1 MYVEG
6 GISMKNFKRIIIA
19 LIVACVITASIP
31 VSGSVVDAATI
42 KVKSGA
48 DVTKVERSGK
58 KYVAYRGK
66 QAVKPEKGWY
76 KKGSTQYYFDG
87 KENYATYVWY
97 KNSGK
102 WYLKKWN
109 KSKKVYKK
117 YTGYAELSNGKTYKF
132 SKGVKGKKAS
142 GVIKVSGK
150 YYYYKGGKQTVY
162 SKSCDKWK
170 TGKTQY
176 YFGKGNKSATYV
188 YYSGKKILKKWNK
201 TKKSYQKYTGVFTLS
216 DGKTYRFSIGN
227 RGTIKS
233 SITAGTD
240 KTTAVYRNAKGNP
253 ENVTGWKQ
261 VKGVQYY
268 FNNAA
273 AASFKIEKDVC
284 YVFVAEIGEQ
294 STDNLDIN
302 GTWKKYSGVVG
313 RDYYVN
319 GKVKPAEKDTITTN
333 QSGLR
338 IKWDGKKWKKF
349 TGTYKKLYYVNGD
362 YASGIVDGKY
372 YRNGKLA
379 TGICENKYYKDG
391 VLGTGSYNG
400 KRYSEGSLLTGDYKN
415 KFYKNGELYTGMRKS
430 NGKYYVNGEL
440 ATGSYKN
447 KYYKDGELYTGIYKS
462 KYYKDGVLGT
472 GTCNGKF
479 YKDGEL
485 YTGMRKSNNKYY
497 VDGVLANGTYDGV
510 KYVDGVAQSDDSSDK
525 DEEKLT
531 EGEFRTNSGKLQHC
545 EAVLYTGD
553 IGTFPNLWNFRD
565 GKLEMGIES
574 TFNVDNY
581 VNFIKRDNKYYHLE
595 WVDYTGEY
603 EGKLYESG
611 KAVDYK
617 VRTKS
622 GDLFTGWAIY
632 QGLDYERPSDAAIE
646 FYHLTS
652 GKSYNLVY
660 VENGVVKQYYVYEGC
675 ETHIWCNTCGSDL
688 TIEGVKISK
697 HREDCHVGTI
707 IGDTDDDTNGTTAY
721 KYTNNGKTYW
731 VTNPHSNYYRWN
743 TRLNKYV
750 EHYIDKEDYSGRV
763 CVDSEASDR
772 FNSDLT
778 KFYVVYSAS
787 DWKVGQSSV
796 IVVENDI
803 VLK

>member
-1 MYVEG
+1 
-6 GISMKNFKRIIIA
+6 MKNFKKIIIA
-19 LIVACVITASIP
+19 LIVACVVIASCP
-31 VSGSVVDAATI
+31 VSGSIVDAATI

-48 DVTKVERSGK
+48 DVTEVKGSGK
-58 KYVAYRGK
+58 KIAYKNGSR
-66 QAVKPEKGWY
+66 VKPRKGWY

-87 KENYATYVWY
+87 KGNYATYVWY

-109 KSKKVYKK
+109 KSKKAYEK
-117 YTGYAELSNGKTYKF
+117 YTGTKQLSNDKSYYF
-132 SKGVKGKKAS
+132 NKGKKAN
-142 GVIKVSGK
+142 GIVKKSGK
-150 YYYYKGGKQTVY
+150 YYYYKGGKQTIY

-188 YYSGKKILKKWNK
+188 YYAGKKILKKWNK
-201 TKKSYQKYTGVFTLS
+201 TKKSYQRYTGVFTLS
-216 DGKTYRFSIGN
+216 DGKTYRFSIGK

-233 SITAGTD
+233 SVTAGS
-240 KTTAVYRNAKGNP
+240 KNTTAVYKNAEGNP

-261 VKGVQYY
+261 VKGVRYY
-268 FNNAA
+268 FNKAA
-273 AASFKIEKDVC
+273 VASFKIEKDVC
-284 YVFVAEIGEQ
+284 YVFVAGIDEQ

-302 GTWKKYSGVVG
+302 GTWKKYSGVF
-313 RDYYVN
+313 DNEYYVK
-319 GKVKPAEKDTITTN
+319 GKVKHAEKGTITTD

-338 IKWDGKKWKKF
+338 VKYDGKEWKLL

-372 YRNGKLA
+372 YRSGKLA

-400 KRYSEGSLLTGDYKN
+400 KRYSKGSLLTGDFKN

-447 KYYKDGELYTGIYKS
+447 KYYKDGELYTGVYKS
-462 KYYKDGVLGT
+462 KYYKDGILGT
-472 GTCNGKF
+472 GTCDGKF

-485 YTGMRKSNNKYY
+485 YTGIRKSNGKYY

-510 KYVDGVAQSDDSSDK
+510 KYVDGVAQSDSEEPSEP
-525 DEEKLT
+525 EEKLT

-545 EAVLYTGD
+545 EAVLYTGS

-574 TFNVDNY
+574 TFNIDNY
-581 VNFIKRDNKYYHLE
+581 VNFIKRDNKYYHLD

-632 QGLDYERPSDAAIE
+632 EDVIPDAATE
-646 FYHLTS
+646 FYHLTT
-652 GKSYNLVY
+652 GKSHNLVY
-660 VENGVVKQYYVYEGC
+660 VENGVVKQYYVYEGD

-688 TIEGVKISK
+688 TVEGVKISK

-707 IGDTDDDTNGTTAY
+707 IGDTDDDTNGGPVY

-731 VTNPHSNYYRWN
+731 VTARNGREFRWTGTEYVPYWN
-743 TRLNKYV
+743 KAGDECLDMSVPKELTHLNDTGK
-750 EHYIDKEDYSGRV
+750 IPD
-763 CVDSEASDR
+763 
-772 FNSDLT
+772 
-778 KFYVVYSAS
+778 VVYSS
-787 DWKVGQSSV
+787 DDWKIGQCS
-796 IVVENDI
+796 IVLVNKDI

>member
-1 MYVEG
+1 
-6 GISMKNFKRIIIA
+6 MKNFKRIIIA

-48 DVTKVERSGK
+48 DVTKVEKSGK

-117 YTGYAELSNGKTYKF
+117 YTGTKRLSNDKSYYF
-132 SKGVKGKKAS
+132 NKGKKAS
-142 GVIKVSGK
+142 GVVKVSGK

-188 YYSGKKILKKWNK
+188 YYSDKKILKKWNK

-216 DGKTYRFSIGN
+216 DGKTYRFSIGK

-233 SITAGTD
+233 SVTAGS
-240 KTTAVYRNAKGNP
+240 KNTTAVYKNAEGNP

-261 VKGVQYY
+261 VKGVRYY
-268 FNNAA
+268 FNKAA
-273 AASFKIEKDVC
+273 TASFKIEKDVC
-284 YVFVAEIGEQ
+284 YVFVAGIDEQ

-302 GTWKKYSGVVG
+302 GTWKKYNGVF
-313 RDYYVN
+313 DNEYYVK
-319 GKVKPAEKDTITTN
+319 GKVKPAEKDTITTD

-338 IKWDGKKWKKF
+338 VKWDGKNWKKF

-462 KYYKDGVLGT
+462 KYYKDGILGT

-479 YKDGEL
+479 YKNGEL
-485 YTGMRKSNNKYY
+485 YTGIRKSNGKYY

-510 KYVDGVAQSDDSSDK
+510 KYVDGVAQSDDSGDK

-531 EGEFRTNSGKLQHC
+531 EGEFRTNSGKLQKC
-545 EAVLYTGD
+545 VAELYSGSLDGD
-553 IGTFPNLWNFRD
+553 YFERD
-565 GKLEMGIES
+565 GK
-574 TFNVDNY
+574 
-581 VNFIKRDNKYYHLE
+581 YYTLA
-595 WVDYTGEY
+595 WRDYTGEY
-603 EGKLYESG
+603 ESKFYEAGKHVDYKLYGADGKLY
-611 KAVDYK
+611 
-617 VRTKS
+617 
-622 GDLFTGWAIY
+622 TGWCRLYNPSNWEYAKWIHAINEKQY
-632 QGLDYERPSDAAIE
+632 P
-646 FYHLTS
+646 
-652 GKSYNLVY
+652 NLLY
-660 VENGVVKQYYVYEGC
+660 VESGVVKQYYVYEKN
-675 ETHIWCNTCGSDL
+675 EKIHRYCNECGADITLENVDL
-688 TIEGVKISK
+688 SLSRHAE
-697 HREDCHVGTI
+697 ECHKGTI
-707 IGDTDDDTNGTTAY
+707 MPELYWDGATDNTALPV

-731 VTNPHSNYYRWN
+731 VTAPHNNFYRWDATKN
-743 TRLNKYV
+743 QYV
-750 EHYIDKEDYSGRV
+750 EHFRTNSDQTGRE
-763 CVDSEASDR
+763 CVDSDAS
-772 FNSDLT
+772 SE
-778 KFYVVYSAS
+778 FYGSFIGLSVVYSS
-787 DWKVGQSSV
+787 DDWKIGQCS
-796 IVVENDI
+796 IVLVNNDI

>member
-1 MYVEG
+1 
-6 GISMKNFKRIIIA
+6 MKNFKRIIIA

-117 YTGYAELSNGKTYKF
+117 YTGTKRLSNDKSYYF
-132 SKGVKGKKAS
+132 NKGKKAS
-142 GVIKVSGK
+142 GVVKVSGK

-176 YFGKGNKSATYV
+176 YFGKCNKSATYV
-188 YYSGKKILKKWNK
+188 YYSDKKILKKWNK

-216 DGKTYRFSIGN
+216 DGKTYRFSIGK

-233 SITAGTD
+233 SVTAGS
-240 KTTAVYRNAKGNP
+240 KNTTAVYKDASNKL
-253 ENVTGWKQ
+253 VKITGWKQ

-268 FNNAA
+268 FNKAA
-273 AASFKIEKDVC
+273 VASFKIEKDVC

-302 GTWKKYSGVVG
+302 GTWKKYSGVVD

-319 GKVKPAEKDTITTN
+319 GKVKPAEKDTITTD

-362 YASGIVDGKY
+362 YASGIVDGKF
-372 YRNGKLA
+372 YRSGKLA
-379 TGICENKYYKDG
+379 TGICNDKYYRDG
-391 VLGTGSYNG
+391 VLGTGSYND
-400 KRYSEGSLLTGDYKN
+400 KRYSKGSLLTGDYKN

-440 ATGSYKN
+440 ATGSYEN
-447 KYYKDGELYTGIYKS
+447 KYYKDGELYTGVYKS
-462 KYYKDGVLGT
+462 KYYKDGILGT

-485 YTGMRKSNNKYY
+485 YTGIRKSNGKYY

-611 KAVDYK
+611 KVVDYK

-632 QGLDYERPSDAAIE
+632 EDVIPNAATE
-646 FYHLTS
+646 FYHLTTGYS
-652 GKSYNLVY
+652 HNLVY
-660 VENGVVKQYYVYEGC
+660 VESGVVKQYYVYEKN
-675 ETHIWCNTCGSDL
+675 EKIHKYCNECGADITLENVDL
-688 TIEGVKISK
+688 SLSRHAE
-697 HREDCHVGTI
+697 ECHKGTI
-707 IGDTDDDTNGTTAY
+707 MPELYWDGATDNTILPD

-731 VTNPHSNYYRWN
+731 VTASNGREYRWTGTEYVPYWN
-743 TRLNKYV
+743 VGGTECLDTSLPKELTHLNDTGK
-750 EHYIDKEDYSGRV
+750 IPD
-763 CVDSEASDR
+763 
-772 FNSDLT
+772 
-778 KFYVVYSAS
+778 VVYSS
-787 DWKVGQSSV
+787 DDWKIGQCS
-796 IVVENDI
+796 IVLVKDNI

>member
-1 MYVEG
+1 
-6 GISMKNFKRIIIA
+6 MKNFKRIIIA
-19 LIVACVITASIP
+19 LIVACVVIASCP
-31 VSGSVVDAATI
+31 VSGSIVDAATI

-48 DVTKVERSGK
+48 NVTKVEKSGK

-66 QAVKPEKGWY
+66 QAVKPRKGWY
-76 KKGSTQYYFDG
+76 KKGNTQYYFDG
-87 KENYATYVWY
+87 KKNYATYVWY
-97 KNSGK
+97 KKSDK

-117 YTGYAELSNGKTYKF
+117 YTGTKRLSNDKSYYF
-132 SKGVKGKKAS
+132 NKGKKAS
-142 GVIKVSGK
+142 GVVKKSGK

-349 TGTYKKLYYVNGD
+349 TGTYKKLYYVNGG
-362 YASGIVDGKY
+362 YASGIVDGKF
-372 YRNGKLA
+372 YRSGKLA

-430 NGKYYVNGEL
+430 NDKYYVNGEL

-447 KYYKDGELYTGIYKS
+447 KYYKDGELYTGVYKS

-531 EGEFRTNSGKLQHC
+531 EGEFRTNSGKLQKC
-545 EAVLYTGD
+545 VAELYSGSLDGD
-553 IGTFPNLWNFRD
+553 YFERD
-565 GKLEMGIES
+565 GK
-574 TFNVDNY
+574 
-581 VNFIKRDNKYYHLE
+581 YYTLA
-595 WVDYTGEY
+595 WRDYTGEY
-603 EGKLYESG
+603 ESKFYEAGKHVDYKLYGADGKLY
-611 KAVDYK
+611 
-617 VRTKS
+617 
-622 GDLFTGWAIY
+622 TGWCRLYNPSNWEYAKWIHAINEKQY
-632 QGLDYERPSDAAIE
+632 S
-646 FYHLTS
+646 
-652 GKSYNLVY
+652 NLLY
-660 VENGVVKQYYVYEGC
+660 VESGVVKQYYVYEKN
-675 ETHIWCNTCGSDL
+675 EKIHRYCNECGADITLENVDL
-688 TIEGVKISK
+688 SLSRHAE
-697 HREDCHVGTI
+697 ECHKGTI
-707 IGDTDDDTNGTTAY
+707 MPELYWDGATDNTALPD

-763 CVDSEASDR
+763 FVDSEASDR

>member
-1 MYVEG
+1 
-6 GISMKNFKRIIIA
+6 MKNFKRIIIA
-19 LIVACVITASIP
+19 LIVACVVIASCP

-48 DVTKVERSGK
+48 DVTKVEKSGK

-142 GVIKVSGK
+142 GVVKVSGK

-188 YYSGKKILKKWNK
+188 YYSDKKILKKWNK

-216 DGKTYRFSIGN
+216 DGKTYRFSIGK

-233 SITAGTD
+233 SVTAGS
-240 KTTAVYRNAKGNP
+240 KNTTAVYRNAKGNP

-273 AASFKIEKDVC
+273 VASFKIEKDVC
-284 YVFVAEIGEQ
+284 YVFIAKIGEQ
-294 STDNLDIN
+294 STDNLDLN

-319 GKVKPAEKDTITTN
+319 GKVDTTPEKDTITTD

-338 IKWDGKKWKKF
+338 VKWDGKNWKKF

-391 VLGTGSYNG
+391 FLGTGSYNG

-447 KYYKDGELYTGIYKS
+447 KYYKGGELYTGVYKS

-485 YTGMRKSNNKYY
+485 YTGIRKSNGKYY

-510 KYVDGVAQSDDSSDK
+510 KYVDGVAQSNDSSDK

-603 EGKLYESG
+603 KGKLYESG

-632 QGLDYERPSDAAIE
+632 EDVIPNAATE
-646 FYHLTS
+646 FYHLTT
-652 GKSYNLVY
+652 GKSHNLVY
-660 VENGVVKQYYVYEGC
+660 VENGAVKQYYVYEKM
-675 ETHIWCNTCGSDL
+675 EDHAWCNSCGADVCLSPDRDPDGGIRL
-688 TIEGVKISK
+688 DK
-697 HREDCHVGTI
+697 HEEHDHPQF
-707 IGDTDDDTNGTTAY
+707 DHQSFNGGPVY

-731 VTNPHSNYYRWN
+731 VTASSGREYRWTGTEYKQYWN
-743 TRLNKYV
+743 VGGTECL
-750 EHYIDKEDYSGRV
+750 DKTVPKELYSWY
-763 CVDSEASDR
+763 DAKDIP
-772 FNSDLT
+772 D
-778 KFYVVYSAS
+778 VVYSS
-787 DWKVGQSSV
+787 DDWKIGQCS
-796 IVVENDI
+796 IVLVNKDI

>member
-1 MYVEG
+1 
-6 GISMKNFKRIIIA
+6 MKNFKRIIIA
-19 LIVACVITASIP
+19 LIVACVVIASCP
-31 VSGSVVDAATI
+31 VSGSSVDAKTI
-42 KVKSGA
+42 SIKNGNAIEEITINKKSGK
-48 DVTKVERSGK
+48 VTTKDTSHK
-58 KYVAYRGK
+58 A
-66 QAVKPEKGWY
+66 GWY
-76 KKGSTQYYFDG
+76 KISGVQYYFG
-87 KENYATYVWY
+87 KNKKTASY
-97 KNSGK
+97 KWQNRTLYK
-102 WYLKKWN
+102 WQKG
-109 KSKKVYKK
+109 SFKK
-117 YTGYAELSNGKTYKF
+117 YTGTKRLSNDKSYYF
-132 SKGVKGKKAS
+132 NKGKKAS
-142 GVIKVSGK
+142 GVVKVSGK

-188 YYSGKKILKKWNK
+188 YYSDKKILKKWNK

-216 DGKTYRFSIGN
+216 DGKTYRFSIGK

-233 SITAGTD
+233 SVTAGS
-240 KTTAVYRNAKGNP
+240 KNITAVYRNAKGNP

-273 AASFKIEKDVC
+273 VASFKIEKDVC
-284 YVFVAEIGEQ
+284 YVFIAEIGEQ
-294 STDNLDIN
+294 STDNLDLN

-319 GKVKPAEKDTITTN
+319 GKVKPAEKDTITTD

-338 IKWDGKKWKKF
+338 VKWDGKKWKKF

-362 YASGIVDGKY
+362 YASGIVDGKF
-372 YRNGKLA
+372 YRSGKLA
-379 TGICENKYYKDG
+379 TGICEDKYYKDG

-430 NGKYYVNGEL
+430 NGRYYVNGEL

-462 KYYKDGVLGT
+462 KYYYDGGLGT

-485 YTGMRKSNNKYY
+485 YTGMRKSNGKYY

-510 KYVDGVAQSDDSSDK
+510 KYVDGVAQSDSENPSET
-525 DEEKLT
+525 EEKLT
-531 EGEFRTNSGKLQHC
+531 EGEFRTNSGQLQHC

-611 KAVDYK
+611 KVVDYK

-632 QGLDYERPSDAAIE
+632 EDVIPNAATE
-646 FYHLTS
+646 FYHLTTGYS
-652 GKSYNLVY
+652 HYLVY
-660 VENGVVKQYYVYEGC
+660 VENGVVKQYYVYEGD

-743 TRLNKYV
+743 TKLNKYV

-772 FNSDLT
+772 IKTDLT
-778 KFYVVYSAS
+778 KLYVVFSAS
-787 DWKVGQSSV
+787 ARKVGQSSV
-796 IVVENDI
+796 IVVEDNI

>member
-1 MYVEG
+1 
-6 GISMKNFKRIIIA
+6 MKNFKRIIIA
-19 LIVACVITASIP
+19 LIVACVIAASIP
-31 VSGSVVDAATI
+31 VSGSVVDAKTI
-42 KVKSGA
+42 SIKNGNAIEEITINKKSGK
-48 DVTKVERSGK
+48 VTTKDTSHK
-58 KYVAYRGK
+58 A
-66 QAVKPEKGWY
+66 GWY
-76 KKGSTQYYFDG
+76 KKSGVQYYFG
-87 KENYATYVWY
+87 KNKKIASY
-97 KNSGK
+97 KWQNKTLYK
-102 WYLKKWN
+102 WQN
-109 KSKKVYKK
+109 GSFKK
-117 YTGYAELSNGKTYKF
+117 YTGTKRLSNDKSYYF
-132 SKGVKGKKAS
+132 NKGKKAS
-142 GVIKVSGK
+142 GVVKVSGK

-176 YFGKGNKSATYV
+176 YFGKCNKSATYV
-188 YYSGKKILKKWNK
+188 YYSDKKILKKWNK

-216 DGKTYRFSIGN
+216 DGKTYRFSIGK

-233 SITAGTD
+233 SVTAGS
-240 KTTAVYRNAKGNP
+240 KNTTAVYKDASNKL
-253 ENVTGWKQ
+253 VKITGWKQ

-268 FNNAA
+268 FNKAA
-273 AASFKIEKDVC
+273 VASFKIEKDVC

-319 GKVKPAEKDTITTN
+319 GKVKPAEKDTITTD

-349 TGTYKKLYYVNGD
+349 TGAYKKLYYVNGD
-362 YASGIVDGKY
+362 YASGIVDGKF
-372 YRNGKLA
+372 YRSGKLA

-485 YTGMRKSNNKYY
+485 YTGMRKSNGKYY

-531 EGEFRTNSGKLQHC
+531 EGEFRTSGGKLQKC
-545 EAVLYTGD
+545 QYELANGSVGE
-553 IGTFPNLWNFRD
+553 FPKLWNFDD
-565 GKLEMGIES
+565 GDMIYSDES
-574 TFNVDNY
+574 TFKLSEHPNMKKENG
-581 VNFIKRDNKYYHLE
+581 KYYTLA
-595 WVDYTGEY
+595 WRDYTGEY
-603 EGKLYESG
+603 ESKFYEAGKHVDYKLYSADGKLY
-611 KAVDYK
+611 
-617 VRTKS
+617 
-622 GDLFTGWAIY
+622 TGWCR
-632 QGLDYERPSDAAIE
+632 LNNPSDWEYAKWIHAINE
-646 FYHLTS
+646 KQYS
-652 GKSYNLVY
+652 NLLY

-743 TRLNKYV
+743 TKLNKYV

-796 IVVENDI
+796 IVVEDNI

>member
-19 LIVACVITASIP
+19 LIVACVVIASCP
-31 VSGSVVDAATI
+31 VSGSIVDAATI

-48 DVTKVERSGK
+48 NVTKVEKSGK

-66 QAVKPEKGWY
+66 QAVKPRKGWY
-76 KKGSTQYYFDG
+76 KKGNTQYYFDG
-87 KENYATYVWY
+87 KKNYATYVWY
-97 KNSGK
+97 KKSDK

-117 YTGYAELSNGKTYKF
+117 YTGTKRLSNDKSYYF
-132 SKGVKGKKAS
+132 NKGKKAS
-142 GVIKVSGK
+142 GVVKKSGK

-349 TGTYKKLYYVNGD
+349 TGTYKKLYYVNGG
-362 YASGIVDGKY
+362 YASGIVDGKF
-372 YRNGKLA
+372 YRSGKLA

-430 NGKYYVNGEL
+430 NDKYYVNGEL

-447 KYYKDGELYTGIYKS
+447 

-531 EGEFRTNSGKLQHC
+531 EGEFRTNSGKLQKC
-545 EAVLYTGD
+545 VAELYSGSLDGD
-553 IGTFPNLWNFRD
+553 YFERD
-565 GKLEMGIES
+565 GK
-574 TFNVDNY
+574 
-581 VNFIKRDNKYYHLE
+581 YYTLA
-595 WVDYTGEY
+595 WRDYTGEY
-603 EGKLYESG
+603 ESKFYEAGKHVDYKLYGADGKLY
-611 KAVDYK
+611 
-617 VRTKS
+617 
-622 GDLFTGWAIY
+622 TGWCRLYNPSNWEYAKWIHAINEKQY
-632 QGLDYERPSDAAIE
+632 S
-646 FYHLTS
+646 
-652 GKSYNLVY
+652 NLLY
-660 VENGVVKQYYVYEGC
+660 VESGVVKQYYVYEKN
-675 ETHIWCNTCGSDL
+675 EKIHRYCNECGADITLENVDL
-688 TIEGVKISK
+688 SLSRHAE
-697 HREDCHVGTI
+697 ECHKGTI
-707 IGDTDDDTNGTTAY
+707 MPELYWDGATDNTALPD

-763 CVDSEASDR
+763 FVDSEASDR

>member
-48 DVTKVERSGK
+48 DVTKVEKSGK

-117 YTGYAELSNGKTYKF
+117 YTGTKRLSNDKSYYF
-132 SKGVKGKKAS
+132 NKGKKAS
-142 GVIKVSGK
+142 GVVKVSGK

-188 YYSGKKILKKWNK
+188 YYSDKKILKKWNK
-201 TKKSYQKYTGVFTLS
+201 TKKSYQKYTGVFTLG
-216 DGKTYRFSIGN
+216 DGKTYRFSIGK

-233 SITAGTD
+233 SVTAGS
-240 KTTAVYRNAKGNP
+240 KNTTAVYKDAKGNP

-261 VKGVQYY
+261 VKDVRYY
-268 FNNAA
+268 FNKAA
-273 AASFKIEKDVC
+273 TASFKIEKDVC
-284 YVFVAEIGEQ
+284 YVFVAGIDEQ

-302 GTWKKYSGVVG
+302 GTWKKYSGVF
-313 RDYYVN
+313 DNEYYVK
-319 GKVKPAEKDTITTN
+319 GKVKPAEKDTIATD

-338 IKWDGKKWKKF
+338 VKWDGKKWKKF

-362 YASGIVDGKY
+362 YASGIVDGKF
-372 YRNGKLA
+372 YRSGKLA
-379 TGICENKYYKDG
+379 TGICEDKYYKDG

-485 YTGMRKSNNKYY
+485 YTGIRKSNGKYY

-510 KYVDGVAQSDDSSDK
+510 KYVDGVAQSDDSGDK

-545 EAVLYTGD
+545 EAVLYTGN

-581 VNFIKRDNKYYHLE
+581 VNFIKRDNKYYHIE

-632 QGLDYERPSDAAIE
+632 EDVIPNAATE
-646 FYHLTS
+646 FYHLTTGYS
-652 GKSYNLVY
+652 HNLVY
-660 VENGVVKQYYVYEGC
+660 VESGVVKQYYVYEGDGS
-675 ETHIWCNTCGSDL
+675 HVWCNECGSDMTL
-688 TIEGVKISK
+688 QGVKEAD
-697 HREDCHVGTI
+697 HAYTCHKGTI
-707 IGDTDDDTNGTTAY
+707 MPELYWSGATHNAGPVY

-743 TRLNKYV
+743 TKLNKYV

-796 IVVENDI
+796 VVVEDNL

>member
-1 MYVEG
+1 
-6 GISMKNFKRIIIA
+6 MKNFKRIIIA
-19 LIVACVITASIP
+19 LIVACVVIASCP
-31 VSGSVVDAATI
+31 VSGSSVDAKTI
-42 KVKSGA
+42 SIKNGNAIEEITINKKSGK
-48 DVTKVERSGK
+48 VTTKDTSHK
-58 KYVAYRGK
+58 A
-66 QAVKPEKGWY
+66 GWY
-76 KKGSTQYYFDG
+76 KKSGVQYYFG
-87 KENYATYVWY
+87 KNKKTASY
-97 KNSGK
+97 KWQNRTLYK
-102 WYLKKWN
+102 WQKG
-109 KSKKVYKK
+109 SFKK
-117 YTGYAELSNGKTYKF
+117 YTGTKRLSNDKSYYF
-132 SKGVKGKKAS
+132 NKGKKAS
-142 GVIKVSGK
+142 GVVKVSGK

-188 YYSGKKILKKWNK
+188 YYSDKKILKKWNK

-233 SITAGTD
+233 SITAGS
-240 KTTAVYRNAKGNP
+240 KNTTAVYRNAKGNP

-273 AASFKIEKDVC
+273 TASFKIEKDMC
-284 YVFVAEIGEQ
+284 WVFI
-294 STDNLDIN
+294 TDAKNQAAGNQETNDH
-302 GTWKKYSGVVG
+302 WEKYSGVV
-313 RDYYVN
+313 DKVYYVK
-319 GKVKPAEKDTITTN
+319 GKVKPAEKDTVTTD
-333 QSGLR
+333 QSGLLV
-338 IKWDGKKWKKF
+338 KYDGKEWKLL

-372 YRNGKLA
+372 YKKGKLA
-379 TGICENKYYKDG
+379 TGICNDKYYRDG

-400 KRYSEGSLLTGDYKN
+400 KRYSKGSLLTGDYKN
-415 KFYKNGELYTGMRKS
+415 NFYKNGELYTGMRKS

-485 YTGMRKSNNKYY
+485 YTGMRKSNGKYY

-510 KYVDGVAQSDDSSDK
+510 KYVDGVAQSDSEDPSEP
-525 DEEKLT
+525 EEKLT

-603 EGKLYESG
+603 KGKLYESG

-632 QGLDYERPSDAAIE
+632 EDVIPNAATE
-646 FYHLTS
+646 FYHLTT
-652 GKSYNLVY
+652 GKSHNLVY
-660 VENGVVKQYYVYEGC
+660 VESGVVKQYYVYEGD

-688 TIEGVKISK
+688 TVEGVKIVK

-707 IGDTDDDTNGTTAY
+707 IGDTDDDTNGGPVY

-731 VTNPHSNYYRWN
+731 VTASNGREYRWTGTEYVPYWN
-743 TRLNKYV
+743 VGGTECLDTSLPKELTHLNDTGK
-750 EHYIDKEDYSGRV
+750 IPD
-763 CVDSEASDR
+763 
-772 FNSDLT
+772 
-778 KFYVVYSAS
+778 VVYSS
-787 DWKVGQSSV
+787 DDWKIGQCS
-796 IVVENDI
+796 I
-803 VLK
+803 VLVNKDVVLK

>member
-1 MYVEG
+1 
-6 GISMKNFKRIIIA
+6 MKNFKRIIIA

-48 DVTKVERSGK
+48 DVTKVEKSGK

-117 YTGYAELSNGKTYKF
+117 YTGTKRLSNDKSYYF
-132 SKGVKGKKAS
+132 NKGKKAS
-142 GVIKVSGK
+142 GVVKVSGK

-188 YYSGKKILKKWNK
+188 YYSDKKILKKWNK

-216 DGKTYRFSIGN
+216 DGKTYRFSIGK

-233 SITAGTD
+233 SVTAGTD
-240 KTTAVYRNAKGNP
+240 KTTAVYKNAKGNP

-261 VKGVQYY
+261 VKDVRYY
-268 FNNAA
+268 FNKAA
-273 AASFKIEKDVC
+273 TASFKIEKDVC
-284 YVFVAEIGEQ
+284 YVFVAGIDEQ

-319 GKVKPAEKDTITTN
+319 GKVDTTPEKDTIATD

-338 IKWDGKKWKKF
+338 VKWDGKNWKKF

-430 NGKYYVNGEL
+430 KGKYYVNGEL

-447 KYYKDGELYTGIYKS
+447 KYYKDGELYTGVYKS

-485 YTGMRKSNNKYY
+485 YTGMRKSNGKYY

-510 KYVDGVAQSDDSSDK
+510 KYIDGVAQSDSEDPSET
-525 DEEKLT
+525 EEKLT

-545 EAVLYTGD
+545 EALLYSSS
-553 IGTFPNLWNFRD
+553 
-565 GKLEMGIES
+565 MGNKQY
-574 TFNVDNY
+574 F
-581 VNFIKRDNKYYHLE
+581 KRDNKYYYLD
-595 WVDYTGEY
+595 WVDYTGKY

-617 VRTKS
+617 VRTKN

-632 QGLDYERPSDAAIE
+632 EDVIPNAATE
-646 FYHLTS
+646 FYHLTT
-652 GKSYNLVY
+652 GKSHNLVY
-660 VENGVVKQYYVYEGC
+660 VENGIVKQYYVYEKM
-675 ETHIWCNTCGSDL
+675 EDHSWCNGCGADMEVSPYWSSA
-688 TIEGVKISK
+688 GVNPAL
-697 HREDCHVGTI
+697 
-707 IGDTDDDTNGTTAY
+707 DDHKEHDHPQFDHQSFNGGPVY

-731 VTNPHSNYYRWN
+731 VTAPHNNFYRWD
-743 TRLNKYV
+743 TTKKQYV
-750 EHYIDKEDYSGRV
+750 EHFRTNADQTGRE
-763 CVDSEASDR
+763 CVDSDAS
-772 FNSDLT
+772 SE
-778 KFYVVYSAS
+778 FYGSFIGLSVVYSS
-787 DWKVGQSSV
+787 DDWKIGQCS
-796 IVVENDI
+796 IVLVNKDI

>member
-48 DVTKVERSGK
+48 DVTKVEKSGK

-117 YTGYAELSNGKTYKF
+117 YTGTKRLSNDKSYYF
-132 SKGVKGKKAS
+132 NKGKKAS
-142 GVIKVSGK
+142 GVVKVSGK

-188 YYSGKKILKKWNK
+188 YYSDKKTLKKWNK

-216 DGKTYRFSIGN
+216 DGKTYRFSIGK

-233 SITAGTD
+233 SVTAGS
-240 KTTAVYRNAKGNP
+240 KNITAVYRNAKGNP

-273 AASFKIEKDVC
+273 VASFKIEKDVC
-284 YVFVAEIGEQ
+284 YVFIAEIGEQ
-294 STDNLDIN
+294 STDNLDLN

-319 GKVKPAEKDTITTN
+319 GKVDTTPEKDTITTD

-338 IKWDGKKWKKF
+338 VKWDGEKWKKF

-372 YRNGKLA
+372 YRSGKLA
-379 TGICENKYYKDG
+379 TGICEDKYYKDG

-485 YTGMRKSNNKYY
+485 YTGMRKSNGKYY

-510 KYVDGVAQSDDSSDK
+510 KYVDGVAQSDDSGDK

-531 EGEFRTNSGKLQHC
+531 EGEFRTNSGKLQKC
-545 EAVLYTGD
+545 VAELYSGSLGGD
-553 IGTFPNLWNFRD
+553 YFERD
-565 GKLEMGIES
+565 GK
-574 TFNVDNY
+574 
-581 VNFIKRDNKYYHLE
+581 YYTLA
-595 WVDYTGEY
+595 WRDYTGEY
-603 EGKLYESG
+603 ESKFYEAGKHVDYKLYGADGKLY
-611 KAVDYK
+611 
-617 VRTKS
+617 
-622 GDLFTGWAIY
+622 TGWCRLYNPSNWEYAKWIHAINEKQY
-632 QGLDYERPSDAAIE
+632 S
-646 FYHLTS
+646 
-652 GKSYNLVY
+652 NLLY
-660 VENGVVKQYYVYEGC
+660 VESGVVKQYYVYEGD
-675 ETHIWCNTCGSDL
+675 ETHVWCNECGSDMTL
-688 TIEGVKISK
+688 QGVGEAD
-697 HREDCHVGTI
+697 HADTCHKGTI
-707 IGDTDDDTNGTTAY
+707 MPELYWSGATHNAGPVY

-731 VTNPHSNYYRWN
+731 VTAPHNNFYRWDTTKN
-743 TRLNKYV
+743 QYV
-750 EHYIDKEDYSGRV
+750 EHFRTNSDQTGRE
-763 CVDSEASDR
+763 CVDSDASSE
-772 FNSDLT
+772 FYGSFIGLSVIYSSD
-778 KFYVVYSAS
+778 
-787 DWKVGQSSV
+787 DWKIGQCS
-796 IVVENDI
+796 IVLVNKDI

>member
-1 MYVEG
+1 
-6 GISMKNFKRIIIA
+6 MKNFKRIIIA
-19 LIVACVITASIP
+19 LIAACVIAASIP
-31 VSGSVVDAATI
+31 VSGSVVDAKTI
-42 KVKSGA
+42 SIKNGNAIEEITINKKSGK
-48 DVTKVERSGK
+48 VTTKDTSHK
-58 KYVAYRGK
+58 A
-66 QAVKPEKGWY
+66 GWY
-76 KKGSTQYYFDG
+76 KKSGVQYYFG
-87 KENYATYVWY
+87 KNKKIASY
-97 KNSGK
+97 KWQNKTLYK
-102 WYLKKWN
+102 WQN
-109 KSKKVYKK
+109 GSFKK
-117 YTGYAELSNGKTYKF
+117 YTGTKRLSNDKSYYF
-132 SKGVKGKKAS
+132 NKGKKAS
-142 GVIKVSGK
+142 GVVKVSGK

-176 YFGKGNKSATYV
+176 YFGKCNKSATYV
-188 YYSGKKILKKWNK
+188 YYSDKKILKKWNK

-216 DGKTYRFSIGN
+216 DGKTYRFSIGK

-233 SITAGTD
+233 SVTAGS
-240 KTTAVYRNAKGNP
+240 KNTTAVYKDASNKL
-253 ENVTGWKQ
+253 VKITGWKQ

-268 FNNAA
+268 FNKAA
-273 AASFKIEKDVC
+273 TASFKIEKDVC
-284 YVFVAEIGEQ
+284 YVFIAKIGEQ

-319 GKVKPAEKDTITTN
+319 GKVKPAEKDTITTD

-362 YASGIVDGKY
+362 YASGIVDGKF
-372 YRNGKLA
+372 YRSGKLA
-379 TGICENKYYKDG
+379 TGICEDKYYKDG

-400 KRYSEGSLLTGDYKN
+400 KRYSEGGLLTGDYKN

-447 KYYKDGELYTGIYKS
+447 KYYNDGELYTGIYKS

-485 YTGMRKSNNKYY
+485 YTGMRKSNGKYY

-510 KYVDGVAQSDDSSDK
+510 KYVDGVAQGDSENPSET
-525 DEEKLT
+525 EEKLT
-531 EGEFRTNSGKLQHC
+531 EGEFRTSGGKLQKC
-545 EAVLYTGD
+545 QYELANGSVGE
-553 IGTFPNLWNFRD
+553 FPKLWNFDD
-565 GKLEMGIES
+565 GDMIYSDES
-574 TFNVDNY
+574 TFKLSEHPNMKKENG
-581 VNFIKRDNKYYHLE
+581 KYYTLA
-595 WVDYTGEY
+595 WRDYTGEY
-603 EGKLYESG
+603 ESKFYEAGKHVDYKLYSADGKLY
-611 KAVDYK
+611 
-617 VRTKS
+617 
-622 GDLFTGWAIY
+622 TGWCRLNNPSNWEYAKWIHAINEKQY
-632 QGLDYERPSDAAIE
+632 S
-646 FYHLTS
+646 
-652 GKSYNLVY
+652 NLLY
-660 VENGVVKQYYVYEGC
+660 VENGVVKQYYVYEGM
-675 ETHIWCNTCGSDL
+675 EDHSWCNGCGADMEVSPYWSSA
-688 TIEGVKISK
+688 GVNPAL
-697 HREDCHVGTI
+697 
-707 IGDTDDDTNGTTAY
+707 DDHKEHDHPEFDHQSFNGGPVY

-743 TRLNKYV
+743 TKLNKYV

-796 IVVENDI
+796 IVVEDNI

>member
-1 MYVEG
+1 
-6 GISMKNFKRIIIA
+6 MKNFKRIIIA
-19 LIVACVITASIP
+19 LIVACVVIASCP
-31 VSGSVVDAATI
+31 VSGSSVDAKTI
-42 KVKSGA
+42 SIKNGNAIEEITINKKSGK
-48 DVTKVERSGK
+48 VTTKDTSHK
-58 KYVAYRGK
+58 A
-66 QAVKPEKGWY
+66 GWY
-76 KKGSTQYYFDG
+76 KKSGVQYYFG
-87 KENYATYVWY
+87 KNKKIASY
-97 KNSGK
+97 KWQNKTLYK
-102 WYLKKWN
+102 WQN
-109 KSKKVYKK
+109 GSFKK
-117 YTGYAELSNGKTYKF
+117 YTGTKRLSNDKSYYF
-132 SKGVKGKKAS
+132 NKGKKAS
-142 GVIKVSGK
+142 GVVKVSGK

-188 YYSGKKILKKWNK
+188 YYSDKKILKKWNK
-201 TKKSYQKYTGVFTLS
+201 TSKQYVNYNKAFTLS
-216 DGKTYRFSIGN
+216 NGTKYVFNNGN

-233 SITAGTD
+233 SVTAGS
-240 KTTAVYRNAKGNP
+240 KNTTAVYRNAKGNP
-253 ENVTGWKQ
+253 KNVTGWKQ

-273 AASFKIEKDVC
+273 TASFKIEKDMC
-284 YVFVAEIGEQ
+284 WVFI
-294 STDNLDIN
+294 TDAKNQAAGNQETNDH
-302 GTWKKYSGVVG
+302 WEKYSGVV
-313 RDYYVN
+313 DKVYYVK
-319 GKVKPAEKDTITTN
+319 GKVKPAEKDTVTTD
-333 QSGLR
+333 QSGLLV
-338 IKWDGKKWKKF
+338 KWDGKKWKKF

-362 YASGIVDGKY
+362 YASGIVDGKF
-372 YRNGKLA
+372 YRSGKLA
-379 TGICENKYYKDG
+379 TGICEDKYYKDG

-485 YTGMRKSNNKYY
+485 YTGMRKSNGKYY

-510 KYVDGVAQSDDSSDK
+510 KYVDGVAQSDDSGDK

-531 EGEFRTNSGKLQHC
+531 EGEFRTNSGKLQKC
-545 EAVLYTGD
+545 VAELYSGSLDGD
-553 IGTFPNLWNFRD
+553 YFERD
-565 GKLEMGIES
+565 GK
-574 TFNVDNY
+574 
-581 VNFIKRDNKYYHLE
+581 YYTLA
-595 WVDYTGEY
+595 WRDYTGEY
-603 EGKLYESG
+603 ESKFYEAGKHVDYKLYGADGKLY
-611 KAVDYK
+611 
-617 VRTKS
+617 
-622 GDLFTGWAIY
+622 TGWCRLYNPSNWEYAKWIHAINEKQY
-632 QGLDYERPSDAAIE
+632 S
-646 FYHLTS
+646 
-652 GKSYNLVY
+652 NLLY
-660 VENGVVKQYYVYEGC
+660 VESGVVKQYYVYEGD
-675 ETHIWCNTCGSDL
+675 ETHVWCNECGSDMTL
-688 TIEGVKISK
+688 QGVGEAD
-697 HREDCHVGTI
+697 HADTCHKGTI
-707 IGDTDDDTNGTTAY
+707 MLELYWSGATHNAGPVY

-743 TRLNKYV
+743 TKLNKYV

-778 KFYVVYSAS
+778 KFYVVYFAS

-796 IVVENDI
+796 VVVEDNI

>member
-1 MYVEG
+1 
-6 GISMKNFKRIIIA
+6 MKNFKRIIIA

-48 DVTKVERSGK
+48 DVTKVEKSGK

-117 YTGYAELSNGKTYKF
+117 YTGTKRLSNDKSYYF
-132 SKGVKGKKAS
+132 NKGKKAS
-142 GVIKVSGK
+142 GVVKVSGK

-240 KTTAVYRNAKGNP
+240 NTTAVYKDASNKL
-253 ENVTGWKQ
+253 VKITGWKQ

-268 FNNAA
+268 FNKAA
-273 AASFKIEKDVC
+273 VASFKIEKDVC

-319 GKVKPAEKDTITTN
+319 GKVKPAEKDTITTD

-362 YASGIVDGKY
+362 YASGIVDGKF
-372 YRNGKLA
+372 YRSGKLA

-531 EGEFRTNSGKLQHC
+531 EGEFRTSGGKLQKC
-545 EAVLYTGD
+545 QYELANGSVGEFTK
-553 IGTFPNLWNFRD
+553 LWNFDD
-565 GKLEMGIES
+565 GDMIYSDES
-574 TFNVDNY
+574 TFKLSEHPNMKKENG
-581 VNFIKRDNKYYHLE
+581 KYYTLA
-595 WVDYTGEY
+595 WRDYTGEY
-603 EGKLYESG
+603 ESKFYEAGKHVDYKLYGADGKLY
-611 KAVDYK
+611 
-617 VRTKS
+617 
-622 GDLFTGWAIY
+622 TGWCRLYNPSNWEYAKWIHAINEKQY
-632 QGLDYERPSDAAIE
+632 S
-646 FYHLTS
+646 
-652 GKSYNLVY
+652 NLLY
-660 VENGVVKQYYVYEGC
+660 VENGVVKQYYVYEGD
-675 ETHIWCNTCGSDL
+675 ETHVWCNECGSDMTL
-688 TIEGVKISK
+688 QGVGEADHADI
-697 HREDCHVGTI
+697 CHKGTI
-707 IGDTDDDTNGTTAY
+707 MPKLYWSGATHNAGPVY

-731 VTNPHSNYYRWN
+731 VTAPHNNFYRWDATKN
-743 TRLNKYV
+743 QYV
-750 EHYIDKEDYSGRV
+750 EHFRTNADQTGRE
-763 CVDSEASDR
+763 CVDSDAS
-772 FNSDLT
+772 SE
-778 KFYVVYSAS
+778 FYGSFIGLSIVYSS
-787 DWKVGQSSV
+787 DDWKIGQCS
-796 IVVENDI
+796 IVLVNKDI

>member
-117 YTGYAELSNGKTYKF
+117 YTGTKRLSNDKSYYF
-132 SKGVKGKKAS
+132 NKGKKAN
-142 GVIKVSGK
+142 GIVKKSGK

-188 YYSGKKILKKWNK
+188 YYSDKKILKKWNK

-216 DGKTYRFSIGN
+216 DGKTYWFSIGK

-233 SITAGTD
+233 SVTAGTD
-240 KTTAVYRNAKGNP
+240 KTTAVYKNAKGNP
-253 ENVTGWKQ
+253 KNVTGWKQ

-273 AASFKIEKDVC
+273 TASFKIEKDMC
-284 YVFVAEIGEQ
+284 WVFI
-294 STDNLDIN
+294 TDAKNQAAGNQETNDH
-302 GTWKKYSGVVG
+302 WEKYSGVV
-313 RDYYVN
+313 DKVYYVK
-319 GKVKPAEKDTITTN
+319 GKVKPAEKDTVTTD
-333 QSGLR
+333 QSGLLV
-338 IKWDGKKWKKF
+338 KWDGKKWKKF

-362 YASGIVDGKY
+362 YASGIVDGKF
-372 YRNGKLA
+372 YRSGKLA
-379 TGICENKYYKDG
+379 TGICEDKYYKDG

-485 YTGMRKSNNKYY
+485 YTGMRKSNGKYY

-510 KYVDGVAQSDDSSDK
+510 KYVDGVAQSDDSGDK

-531 EGEFRTNSGKLQHC
+531 EGEFRTNSGKLQKC
-545 EAVLYTGD
+545 VAELYSGSLDGD
-553 IGTFPNLWNFRD
+553 YFERD
-565 GKLEMGIES
+565 GK
-574 TFNVDNY
+574 
-581 VNFIKRDNKYYHLE
+581 YYTLA
-595 WVDYTGEY
+595 WRDYTGEY
-603 EGKLYESG
+603 ESKFYEAGKHVDYKLYGADGKLY
-611 KAVDYK
+611 
-617 VRTKS
+617 
-622 GDLFTGWAIY
+622 TGWCRLYNPSNWEYAKWIHAINEKQY
-632 QGLDYERPSDAAIE
+632 P
-646 FYHLTS
+646 
-652 GKSYNLVY
+652 NLLY
-660 VENGVVKQYYVYEGC
+660 VENGVVKQYYVYEGM
-675 ETHIWCNTCGSDL
+675 EDHAWCNSCGADVCLSPDRDPDGGIRL
-688 TIEGVKISK
+688 DK
-697 HREDCHVGTI
+697 HEEHDHPQF
-707 IGDTDDDTNGTTAY
+707 DHQSFNGGPVY

-743 TRLNKYV
+743 TKLNKYV

-796 IVVENDI
+796 VVVEDDI

>member
-1 MYVEG
+1 
-6 GISMKNFKRIIIA
+6 MKNFKRIIIA
-19 LIVACVITASIP
+19 LIVACVVIASCP
-31 VSGSVVDAATI
+31 VSGSIVDAATI

-48 DVTKVERSGK
+48 DVTEVKGSGK
-58 KYVAYRGK
+58 KIAYKNGSR
-66 QAVKPEKGWY
+66 VKPRKGWY

-87 KENYATYVWY
+87 KGNYATYVWY

-109 KSKKVYKK
+109 KSKKAYEK
-117 YTGYAELSNGKTYKF
+117 YTGTKQLSNDKSYYF
-132 SKGVKGKKAS
+132 NKGKKAN
-142 GVIKVSGK
+142 GIVKKSGK
-150 YYYYKGGKQTVY
+150 YYYYKGGKQTIY

-188 YYSGKKILKKWNK
+188 YYAGKKILKKWNK
-201 TKKSYQKYTGVFTLS
+201 TKKSYQRYTGVFTLS
-216 DGKTYRFSIGN
+216 DGKTYRFSIGK

-233 SITAGTD
+233 SVTAGS
-240 KTTAVYRNAKGNP
+240 KNTTAVYKNAEGNP

-261 VKGVQYY
+261 VKGVRYY
-268 FNNAA
+268 FNKAA
-273 AASFKIEKDVC
+273 TASFKIEKDVC
-284 YVFVAEIGEQ
+284 YVFVAGIDEQ

-319 GKVKPAEKDTITTN
+319 GKVKPAEKDTITTD

-338 IKWDGKKWKKF
+338 VKWDGKNWKKF

-485 YTGMRKSNNKYY
+485 YTGMRKSNGKYY

-510 KYVDGVAQSDDSSDK
+510 KYVDGVAQSDDSDDK

-531 EGEFRTNSGKLQHC
+531 EGEFRTSGGKLQKC
-545 EAVLYTGD
+545 VAEVYSGPLDGD
-553 IGTFPNLWNFRD
+553 YFERD
-565 GKLEMGIES
+565 GK
-574 TFNVDNY
+574 
-581 VNFIKRDNKYYHLE
+581 YYTLA
-595 WVDYTGEY
+595 WRDYTGEY
-603 EGKLYESG
+603 ESKFYEAGKHVDYKLYGADGKLY
-611 KAVDYK
+611 
-617 VRTKS
+617 
-622 GDLFTGWAIY
+622 TGWCRLYNPSNWEYAKWIHAINEKQY
-632 QGLDYERPSDAAIE
+632 S
-646 FYHLTS
+646 
-652 GKSYNLVY
+652 NLLY
-660 VENGVVKQYYVYEGC
+660 VENGVVKQYYVYEGM
-675 ETHIWCNTCGSDL
+675 EDHSWCNGCGADMEVSPYWSSA
-688 TIEGVKISK
+688 GVNPAL
-697 HREDCHVGTI
+697 
-707 IGDTDDDTNGTTAY
+707 DDHKEHDHPEFDHQSFNGGPVY

-731 VTNPHSNYYRWN
+731 VTASNGREYRW
-743 TRLNKYV
+743 TGTKYV
-750 EHYIDKEDYSGRV
+750 PYWNVGGTECLDTSLPKE
-763 CVDSEASDR
+763 
-772 FNSDLT
+772 LT
-778 KFYVVYSAS
+778 HLNDTGKIPDVVYSS
-787 DWKVGQSSV
+787 DDWKIGQCS
-796 IVVENDI
+796 I
-803 VLK
+803 VLVNKDVVLK

>member
-1 MYVEG
+1 
-6 GISMKNFKRIIIA
+6 MKNFKRIIIA

-48 DVTKVERSGK
+48 DVTKVEKSGK

-117 YTGYAELSNGKTYKF
+117 YTGTKRLSNDKSYYF
-132 SKGVKGKKAS
+132 NKGKKAS
-142 GVIKVSGK
+142 GVVKVSEK

-188 YYSGKKILKKWNK
+188 YYSDKKILKKWNK

-216 DGKTYRFSIGN
+216 DGKTYRFSIGK

-233 SITAGTD
+233 SVTAGTD
-240 KTTAVYRNAKGNP
+240 KTTAVYKNAKGNP

-261 VKGVQYY
+261 VKDVRYY
-268 FNNAA
+268 FNKAA
-273 AASFKIEKDVC
+273 TASFKIEKDVC
-284 YVFVAEIGEQ
+284 YVFVAGIDEQ

-302 GTWKKYSGVVG
+302 GTWKKYSGVF
-313 RDYYVN
+313 DNEYYVK
-319 GKVKPAEKDTITTN
+319 GKVKPAEKDTITTD

-338 IKWDGKKWKKF
+338 VKWDGKNWKKF

-430 NGKYYVNGEL
+430 NDKYYVNGEL

-447 KYYKDGELYTGIYKS
+447 KYYKDGELYTGVYKS

-531 EGEFRTNSGKLQHC
+531 EGEFRTNSGKLQKC
-545 EAVLYTGD
+545 VAELYSGSLDGD
-553 IGTFPNLWNFRD
+553 YFERD
-565 GKLEMGIES
+565 GK
-574 TFNVDNY
+574 
-581 VNFIKRDNKYYHLE
+581 YYTLA
-595 WVDYTGEY
+595 WRDYTGEY
-603 EGKLYESG
+603 ESKFYEAGKHVDYKLYGADGKLY
-611 KAVDYK
+611 
-617 VRTKS
+617 
-622 GDLFTGWAIY
+622 TGWCRLYNPSNWEYAKWIHAINEKQY
-632 QGLDYERPSDAAIE
+632 S
-646 FYHLTS
+646 
-652 GKSYNLVY
+652 NLLY

-731 VTNPHSNYYRWN
+731 VTASNGREYRWTGTEYVPYWN
-743 TRLNKYV
+743 VGGTECLDTSLPKELTHLNDTGK
-750 EHYIDKEDYSGRV
+750 IPD
-763 CVDSEASDR
+763 
-772 FNSDLT
+772 
-778 KFYVVYSAS
+778 VVYSS
-787 DWKVGQSSV
+787 DDWKIGQCS
-796 IVVENDI
+796 IVLVNNDI

>member
-1 MYVEG
+1 
-6 GISMKNFKRIIIA
+6 MKNFKRIIIV
-19 LIVACVITASIP
+19 LIVACVVIASCP
-31 VSGSVVDAATI
+31 VSGSIVDAATI

-48 DVTKVERSGK
+48 NVTKVEKSGK

-66 QAVKPEKGWY
+66 QAVKPRKGWY
-76 KKGSTQYYFDG
+76 KKGNTQYYFDG
-87 KENYATYVWY
+87 KKNYATYVWY
-97 KNSGK
+97 KKSDK
-102 WYLKKWN
+102 WYLKKW
-109 KSKKVYKK
+109 KSGSYKK

-142 GVIKVSGK
+142 GVVKVSGK

-201 TKKSYQKYTGVFTLS
+201 TSKQYVNYNKAFTLS
-216 DGKTYRFSIGN
+216 NGTKYVFNNGN

-233 SITAGTD
+233 SVTAGS
-240 KTTAVYRNAKGNP
+240 KNTTAVYRNAKGNP
-253 ENVTGWKQ
+253 KNVTGWKQ

-273 AASFKIEKDVC
+273 TASFKIEKDMC
-284 YVFVAEIGEQ
+284 WVFI
-294 STDNLDIN
+294 TDAKNQAAGNQETNDH
-302 GTWKKYSGVVG
+302 WEKYSGVV
-313 RDYYVN
+313 DKVYYVK
-319 GKVKPAEKDTITTN
+319 GKVKPAEKDTVTTD
-333 QSGLR
+333 QSGLLV
-338 IKWDGKKWKKF
+338 KYDGKEWKLL

-372 YRNGKLA
+372 YKKGKLA
-379 TGICENKYYKDG
+379 TGICNDKYYRDG
-391 VLGTGSYNG
+391 VLGTGSYND
-400 KRYSEGSLLTGDYKN
+400 KRYSKGSLLTGDYKN

-440 ATGSYKN
+440 ATGSYEN
-447 KYYKDGELYTGIYKS
+447 KYYKDGELYTGVYKS
-462 KYYKDGVLGT
+462 KYYKDGILGT

-485 YTGMRKSNNKYY
+485 YTGIRKSNGKYY

-510 KYVDGVAQSDDSSDK
+510 KYVDGVAQSDDSDDK

-603 EGKLYESG
+603 KGKLYESG

-632 QGLDYERPSDAAIE
+632 EDVIPNAATE
-646 FYHLTS
+646 FYHLTT
-652 GKSYNLVY
+652 GKSHNLVY
-660 VENGVVKQYYVYEGC
+660 VENGAVKQYYVYEKM
-675 ETHIWCNTCGSDL
+675 EDHSWCNSCGADMEVSPYWSSA
-688 TIEGVKISK
+688 GVNPALYDHKEHDHPQIDNQSF
-697 HREDCHVGTI
+697 
-707 IGDTDDDTNGTTAY
+707 NGGPVY

-743 TRLNKYV
+743 TKLNKYV
-750 EHYIDKEDYSGRV
+750 EHYINKEDYSGSV

-796 IVVENDI
+796 VVVEDNI

>member
-1 MYVEG
+1 
-6 GISMKNFKRIIIA
+6 MKNFKRIIIA
-19 LIVACVITASIP
+19 LIVACVIAASIP
-31 VSGSVVDAATI
+31 VSGSVVDAKTI
-42 KVKSGA
+42 SIKNGNAIEEITINKKSGK
-48 DVTKVERSGK
+48 VTTKDTSHK
-58 KYVAYRGK
+58 A
-66 QAVKPEKGWY
+66 GWY
-76 KKGSTQYYFDG
+76 KKSGVQYYFG
-87 KENYATYVWY
+87 KNKKTASY
-97 KNSGK
+97 KWQNKTLYK
-102 WYLKKWN
+102 WQN
-109 KSKKVYKK
+109 GSFKK
-117 YTGYAELSNGKTYKF
+117 YTGTKRLSNDKSYYF
-132 SKGVKGKKAS
+132 NKGKKAN
-142 GVIKVSGK
+142 GIVKKSGK

-188 YYSGKKILKKWNK
+188 YYSDKKTLKKWNK

-216 DGKTYRFSIGN
+216 DGKTYRFSIGK

-233 SITAGTD
+233 SVTAGS
-240 KTTAVYRNAKGNP
+240 KNTTAVYKNAEGNP
-253 ENVTGWKQ
+253 ENVSGWKQ
-261 VKGVQYY
+261 VKGVRYY
-268 FNNAA
+268 FNKAA
-273 AASFKIEKDVC
+273 VASFKIEKDVC
-284 YVFVAEIGEQ
+284 YVFVAGIDEQ

-302 GTWKKYSGVVG
+302 GTWKKYSGVF
-313 RDYYVN
+313 DNEYYVK
-319 GKVKPAEKDTITTN
+319 GKVKHAEKGTITTD

-338 IKWDGKKWKKF
+338 VKYDGKEWKLL

-372 YRNGKLA
+372 YRSGKLA

-400 KRYSEGSLLTGDYKN
+400 KRYSEGSLLTGDYKS

-440 ATGSYKN
+440 TTGSYKN

-485 YTGMRKSNNKYY
+485 YTGMRKSNGKYY

-531 EGEFRTNSGKLQHC
+531 EGEFRTSGGKLQKC
-545 EAVLYTGD
+545 VAEVYSGPLDGD
-553 IGTFPNLWNFRD
+553 YFERD
-565 GKLEMGIES
+565 GK
-574 TFNVDNY
+574 
-581 VNFIKRDNKYYHLE
+581 YYTLA
-595 WVDYTGEY
+595 WRDYTGEY
-603 EGKLYESG
+603 ESKFYEAGKHVDYKLYGADGKLY
-611 KAVDYK
+611 
-617 VRTKS
+617 
-622 GDLFTGWAIY
+622 TGWCRLYNPSNWEYAKWIHAINEKQY
-632 QGLDYERPSDAAIE
+632 S
-646 FYHLTS
+646 
-652 GKSYNLVY
+652 NLLY
-660 VENGVVKQYYVYEGC
+660 VENGVVKQYYVYEGM
-675 ETHIWCNTCGSDL
+675 EDHSWCNGCGADMEVSPYWSSA
-688 TIEGVKISK
+688 GVNPAL
-697 HREDCHVGTI
+697 
-707 IGDTDDDTNGTTAY
+707 DDHKEKDHPQFDHQSFNGGAVY

-743 TRLNKYV
+743 TKLNKYV

-796 IVVENDI
+796 IVVEDDI

>member
-1 MYVEG
+1 
-6 GISMKNFKRIIIA
+6 MKNFKRIIIA
-19 LIVACVITASIP
+19 LIVACVVIASCP
-31 VSGSVVDAATI
+31 VSGSIVDAATI

-48 DVTKVERSGK
+48 NVTKVEKSGK

-66 QAVKPEKGWY
+66 QAVKPRKGWY
-76 KKGSTQYYFDG
+76 KKGNTQYYFDG
-87 KENYATYVWY
+87 KKNYATYVWY
-97 KNSGK
+97 KKSDK
-102 WYLKKWN
+102 WYLKKW
-109 KSKKVYKK
+109 KSGSYKK

-142 GVIKVSGK
+142 GVVKVSGK

-201 TKKSYQKYTGVFTLS
+201 TSKQYVNYNKAFTLS
-216 DGKTYRFSIGN
+216 NGTKYVFNNGN

-233 SITAGTD
+233 SVTAGS
-240 KTTAVYRNAKGNP
+240 KNTTAVYRNAKGNP
-253 ENVTGWKQ
+253 KNVTGWKQ

-273 AASFKIEKDVC
+273 TASFKIEKDVC
-284 YVFVAEIGEQ
+284 YVFVAGIDEQ

-302 GTWKKYSGVVG
+302 GTWKKYNGVF
-313 RDYYVN
+313 DNEYYVK
-319 GKVKPAEKDTITTN
+319 GKVKPAEKDTVTTD

-338 IKWDGKKWKKF
+338 IKWDGKEWKLL

-372 YRNGKLA
+372 YKKGKLA
-379 TGICENKYYKDG
+379 TGICNDKYYRDG
-391 VLGTGSYNG
+391 VLGTGSYND
-400 KRYSEGSLLTGDYKN
+400 KRYSKGSLLTGDYKN

-440 ATGSYKN
+440 ATGSYEN
-447 KYYKDGELYTGIYKS
+447 KYYKDGELYTGVYKS
-462 KYYKDGVLGT
+462 KYYKDGILGT

-485 YTGMRKSNNKYY
+485 YTGIRKSNGKYY

-510 KYVDGVAQSDDSSDK
+510 KYVDGVAQSNDSSDK

-603 EGKLYESG
+603 KGKLYESG

-632 QGLDYERPSDAAIE
+632 EDVIPNAATE
-646 FYHLTS
+646 FYHLTTGYS
-652 GKSYNLVY
+652 HNLVY
-660 VENGVVKQYYVYEGC
+660 VESGVVKQYYVYEKN
-675 ETHIWCNTCGSDL
+675 EKIHKYCNECGADITLENVDL
-688 TIEGVKISK
+688 SLSRHAE
-697 HREDCHVGTI
+697 ECHKGTI
-707 IGDTDDDTNGTTAY
+707 MPELYWDGATDNTILPD

-731 VTNPHSNYYRWN
+731 VTASNGREYRWTGTEYVPYWN
-743 TRLNKYV
+743 VGGTECLDTSLPKELTHLNDTGK
-750 EHYIDKEDYSGRV
+750 IPD
-763 CVDSEASDR
+763 
-772 FNSDLT
+772 
-778 KFYVVYSAS
+778 VVYSS
-787 DWKVGQSSV
+787 DDWKIGQCS
-796 IVVENDI
+796 IVLVNKDI

>member
-1 MYVEG
+1 
-6 GISMKNFKRIIIA
+6 MKNFKRIIIA
-19 LIVACVITASIP
+19 LIVACVIAASIP
-31 VSGSVVDAATI
+31 VSGSVVDAKTI
-42 KVKSGA
+42 SIKNGNAIEEITINKKSGK
-48 DVTKVERSGK
+48 VTTKDTSHK
-58 KYVAYRGK
+58 A
-66 QAVKPEKGWY
+66 GWY
-76 KKGSTQYYFDG
+76 KKSGVQYYFG
-87 KENYATYVWY
+87 KNKKTASY
-97 KNSGK
+97 KRQNKTLYK
-102 WYLKKWN
+102 WQN
-109 KSKKVYKK
+109 GSFKK
-117 YTGYAELSNGKTYKF
+117 YTGTKRLSNDKSYYF
-132 SKGVKGKKAS
+132 NKGKKAS
-142 GVIKVSGK
+142 GVVKVSGK

-188 YYSGKKILKKWNK
+188 YYSDKKILKKWNK

-216 DGKTYRFSIGN
+216 DGKTYRFSIGK

-233 SITAGTD
+233 SVTAGS
-240 KTTAVYRNAKGNP
+240 KNTTAVYKDASNKL
-253 ENVTGWKQ
+253 VKITGWKQ

-268 FNNAA
+268 FNKAA
-273 AASFKIEKDVC
+273 VASFKIEKDVC

-319 GKVKPAEKDTITTN
+319 GKVDTTPEKDTITTD

-338 IKWDGKKWKKF
+338 VKWDGKNWKKF

-362 YASGIVDGKY
+362 YASGIVDGKF
-372 YRNGKLA
+372 YRSGKLA
-379 TGICENKYYKDG
+379 TGICEDKYYKDG

-400 KRYSEGSLLTGDYKN
+400 KRYSKGSLLTGDYKN

-485 YTGMRKSNNKYY
+485 YTGMRKSNGKYY

-510 KYVDGVAQSDDSSDK
+510 KYVDGVAQSDDSDDK

-531 EGEFRTNSGKLQHC
+531 EGEFRTSGGKLQKC
-545 EAVLYTGD
+545 QYELANGSVGE
-553 IGTFPNLWNFRD
+553 FPKLWNFDD
-565 GKLEMGIES
+565 GDMIYSDES
-574 TFNVDNY
+574 TFKLSEHPNMKKENG
-581 VNFIKRDNKYYHLE
+581 KYYTLA
-595 WVDYTGEY
+595 WRDYTGEY
-603 EGKLYESG
+603 ESKFYEAGKHVDYKLYGADGKLY
-611 KAVDYK
+611 
-617 VRTKS
+617 
-622 GDLFTGWAIY
+622 TGWCRLYNPSNWEYAKWIHAINEKQY
-632 QGLDYERPSDAAIE
+632 P
-646 FYHLTS
+646 
-652 GKSYNLVY
+652 NLLY
-660 VENGVVKQYYVYEGC
+660 IENGVVKQYYVYEGC
-675 ETHIWCNTCGSDL
+675 EDHSWCNGCGADMEVSPYWSSA
-688 TIEGVKISK
+688 GVNPAL
-697 HREDCHVGTI
+697 
-707 IGDTDDDTNGTTAY
+707 DDHKEHDHPQFDHQSFNGGAVY

-743 TRLNKYV
+743 TKLNKYV

-796 IVVENDI
+796 IVVNNDI

>member
-48 DVTKVERSGK
+48 DVTKVEKSGK

-117 YTGYAELSNGKTYKF
+117 YTGTKRLSNDKSYYF
-132 SKGVKGKKAS
+132 NKGKKAS

-240 KTTAVYRNAKGNP
+240 KTTAVYKNAKGNP

-349 TGTYKKLYYVNGD
+349 TGTYKKLYYVNGG
-362 YASGIVDGKY
+362 YASGIVDGKF
-372 YRNGKLA
+372 YRSGKLA

-531 EGEFRTNSGKLQHC
+531 EGEFRTSGGKLQKC
-545 EAVLYTGD
+545 VAEVYSGPLDGD
-553 IGTFPNLWNFRD
+553 YFERD
-565 GKLEMGIES
+565 GK
-574 TFNVDNY
+574 
-581 VNFIKRDNKYYHLE
+581 YYTLA
-595 WVDYTGEY
+595 WRDYTGEY
-603 EGKLYESG
+603 ESKFYEAGKHVDYKLYGADGKLY
-611 KAVDYK
+611 
-617 VRTKS
+617 
-622 GDLFTGWAIY
+622 TGWCRLYNPSNWEYAKWIHAINEKQY
-632 QGLDYERPSDAAIE
+632 S
-646 FYHLTS
+646 
-652 GKSYNLVY
+652 NLLY
-660 VENGVVKQYYVYEGC
+660 VENGVVKQYYVYEGM
-675 ETHIWCNTCGSDL
+675 EDHSWCNGCGADMEVSPYWSSA
-688 TIEGVKISK
+688 GVNPAL
-697 HREDCHVGTI
+697 
-707 IGDTDDDTNGTTAY
+707 DDHKEHDHPEFDHQSFNGGPVY

-743 TRLNKYV
+743 TKLNKYV

-796 IVVENDI
+796 VVVEDNV

>member
-1 MYVEG
+1 
-6 GISMKNFKRIIIA
+6 MKNFKRIIIA
-19 LIVACVITASIP
+19 LIVVCVVIASCP
-31 VSGSVVDAATI
+31 VSGSSVDAATI

-48 DVTKVERSGK
+48 DVTEVKGSGK
-58 KYVAYRGK
+58 KIAYKNGSR
-66 QAVKPEKGWY
+66 VKPRKGWY

-87 KENYATYVWY
+87 KGNYATYVWY

-109 KSKKVYKK
+109 KSKKAYEK
-117 YTGYAELSNGKTYKF
+117 YTGTKQLSNDKSYYF
-132 SKGVKGKKAS
+132 NKGKKAN
-142 GVIKVSGK
+142 GIVKKSGK
-150 YYYYKGGKQTVY
+150 YYYYKGGKQTIY

-188 YYSGKKILKKWNK
+188 YYAGKKILKKWNK
-201 TKKSYQKYTGVFTLS
+201 TKKSYQRYTGVFTLS
-216 DGKTYRFSIGN
+216 DGKTYRFSIGK

-233 SITAGTD
+233 SVTAGS
-240 KTTAVYRNAKGNP
+240 KNTTAVYKNAEGNP

-261 VKGVQYY
+261 VKGVRYY
-268 FNNAA
+268 FNKAA
-273 AASFKIEKDVC
+273 VASFKIEKDVC
-284 YVFVAEIGEQ
+284 YVFVAGIDEQ

-302 GTWKKYSGVVG
+302 GTWKKYSGVF
-313 RDYYVN
+313 DNEYYVK
-319 GKVKPAEKDTITTN
+319 GKVKHAEKGTITTD

-338 IKWDGKKWKKF
+338 VKYDGKEWKLL

-372 YRNGKLA
+372 YRSGKLA

-400 KRYSEGSLLTGDYKN
+400 KRYSKGSLLTGDFKN

-485 YTGMRKSNNKYY
+485 YTGMRKSNGKYY

-510 KYVDGVAQSDDSSDK
+510 KYVDGVAQSDSENPSET
-525 DEEKLT
+525 EEKLT

-581 VNFIKRDNKYYHLE
+581 VNFIKRDNRYYHLE

-611 KAVDYK
+611 KVVDYK

-632 QGLDYERPSDAAIE
+632 EDVIPNAATE
-646 FYHLTS
+646 FYHLTTGYS
-652 GKSYNLVY
+652 HNLVY
-660 VENGVVKQYYVYEGC
+660 VESGVVKQYYVYEKN
-675 ETHIWCNTCGSDL
+675 EKIHRYCNECGADITLENVDL
-688 TIEGVKISK
+688 SLSRHAE
-697 HREDCHVGTI
+697 ECHKGTI
-707 IGDTDDDTNGTTAY
+707 MPELYWDGATDNTALPD

-731 VTNPHSNYYRWN
+731 VTASSGREYRWTGTEYKQYWN
-743 TRLNKYV
+743 VGGTECL
-750 EHYIDKEDYSGRV
+750 DKTVPKELYSWY
-763 CVDSEASDR
+763 DAKDIP
-772 FNSDLT
+772 D
-778 KFYVVYSAS
+778 VVYSS
-787 DWKVGQSSV
+787 DDWKIGQCS
-796 IVVENDI
+796 IVLVNNDI

>member
-1 MYVEG
+1 
-6 GISMKNFKRIIIA
+6 MKNFKRIIIA
-19 LIVACVITASIP
+19 LIVACVVIASCP
-31 VSGSVVDAATI
+31 VSGSSVDAKTI
-42 KVKSGA
+42 SIKNGNAIEEITINKKSGK
-48 DVTKVERSGK
+48 VTTKDTSHK
-58 KYVAYRGK
+58 A
-66 QAVKPEKGWY
+66 GWY
-76 KKGSTQYYFDG
+76 KKSGVQYYFG
-87 KENYATYVWY
+87 KNKKIASY
-97 KNSGK
+97 KWQNKTLYK
-102 WYLKKWN
+102 WRN
-109 KSKKVYKK
+109 GSFKK
-117 YTGYAELSNGKTYKF
+117 YTGTKRLSNDKSYYF
-132 SKGVKGKKAS
+132 NKGKKAN
-142 GVIKVSGK
+142 GIVKKSGK

-188 YYSGKKILKKWNK
+188 YYSDKKILKKWNK

-216 DGKTYRFSIGN
+216 DGKTYRFSIGK

-233 SITAGTD
+233 SVTAGTD
-240 KTTAVYRNAKGNP
+240 KTTAVYKNAKGNP

-261 VKGVQYY
+261 VKDVRYY
-268 FNNAA
+268 FNKAA
-273 AASFKIEKDVC
+273 TASFKIEKDVC
-284 YVFVAEIGEQ
+284 YVFVAGIDEQ

-302 GTWKKYSGVVG
+302 GTWKKYNGVF
-313 RDYYVN
+313 DNEYYVK
-319 GKVKPAEKDTITTN
+319 GKVKPAEKDTITTD

-338 IKWDGKKWKKF
+338 VKWDGKNWKKF

-362 YASGIVDGKY
+362 YASGIVDGKF
-372 YRNGKLA
+372 YRSGKLA

-485 YTGMRKSNNKYY
+485 YTGMRKSNGKYY

-531 EGEFRTNSGKLQHC
+531 EGEFRTSSGKLQKC
-545 EAVLYTGD
+545 QYELANGSVGE
-553 IGTFPNLWNFRD
+553 FPKLWNFD
-565 GKLEMGIES
+565 NGDMIYSDES
-574 TFNVDNY
+574 TFKLSEHPNMKKENG
-581 VNFIKRDNKYYHLE
+581 KYYTLA
-595 WVDYTGEY
+595 WRDYTGEY
-603 EGKLYESG
+603 ESKFYEAGKHVDYKLYGADGKLY
-611 KAVDYK
+611 
-617 VRTKS
+617 
-622 GDLFTGWAIY
+622 TGWCRLYNPSNWEYAKWIHAIDEKQY
-632 QGLDYERPSDAAIE
+632 S
-646 FYHLTS
+646 
-652 GKSYNLVY
+652 NLLY
-660 VENGVVKQYYVYEGC
+660 VESGVVKQYYVYEGD

-743 TRLNKYV
+743 TKLNKYV

-796 IVVENDI
+796 IVVEDDI

>member
-1 MYVEG
+1 
-6 GISMKNFKRIIIA
+6 MKNFKRIIIA
-19 LIVACVITASIP
+19 LIVACVVIASCP
-31 VSGSVVDAATI
+31 VSGSIVDAATI

-48 DVTKVERSGK
+48 NVTKVEKSGK

-66 QAVKPEKGWY
+66 QAVKPRKGWY
-76 KKGSTQYYFDG
+76 KKGNTQYYFDG
-87 KENYATYVWY
+87 KKNYATYVWY
-97 KNSGK
+97 KKSDK
-102 WYLKKWN
+102 WYLKKW
-109 KSKKVYKK
+109 KSGSYKK

-142 GVIKVSGK
+142 GVVKVSGK

-162 SKSCDKWK
+162 SENCGKWK

-188 YYSGKKILKKWNK
+188 YYSGQKVLKKWNK
-201 TKKSYQKYTGVFTLS
+201 SSKQYVNYNKAFTLS
-216 DGKTYRFSIGN
+216 NGTKYVFNNGN

-233 SITAGTD
+233 SVTAGS
-240 KTTAVYRNAKGNP
+240 KNTTAVYRNAKGNP
-253 ENVTGWKQ
+253 KNVTGWKQ

-273 AASFKIEKDVC
+273 TASFKIEKDMC
-284 YVFVAEIGEQ
+284 WVFI
-294 STDNLDIN
+294 TDAKNQAAGNQETNDH
-302 GTWKKYSGVVG
+302 WEKYSGVV
-313 RDYYVN
+313 DKVYYVK
-319 GKVKPAEKDTITTN
+319 GKVKPAEKDTVTTD
-333 QSGLR
+333 QSGLLV
-338 IKWDGKKWKKF
+338 KYDGKEWKLL

-372 YRNGKLA
+372 YKKGKLA
-379 TGICENKYYKDG
+379 TGICNDKYYRDG
-391 VLGTGSYNG
+391 VLGTGSYND
-400 KRYSEGSLLTGDYKN
+400 KRYSKGSLLTGDYKN

-440 ATGSYKN
+440 ATGSYEN
-447 KYYKDGELYTGIYKS
+447 KYYKDGELYTGVYKS
-462 KYYKDGVLGT
+462 KYYKDGILGT

-485 YTGMRKSNNKYY
+485 YTGIRKSNGKYY

-510 KYVDGVAQSDDSSDK
+510 KYVDGVAQSNDSSDK

-603 EGKLYESG
+603 KGKLYESG

-632 QGLDYERPSDAAIE
+632 EDVIPNAATE
-646 FYHLTS
+646 FYHLTT
-652 GKSYNLVY
+652 GKSHNLVY
-660 VENGVVKQYYVYEGC
+660 VENGAVKQYYVYEKM
-675 ETHIWCNTCGSDL
+675 EDHSWCNGCGADMEVSPYWSSA
-688 TIEGVKISK
+688 GVNPAL
-697 HREDCHVGTI
+697 
-707 IGDTDDDTNGTTAY
+707 DDHKEHDHPQFDHQSFNGGPVY

-731 VTNPHSNYYRWN
+731 VTAPHNNFYRWDATKN
-743 TRLNKYV
+743 QYV
-750 EHYIDKEDYSGRV
+750 EHFRTNADQTGRE
-763 CVDSEASDR
+763 CVDSDAS
-772 FNSDLT
+772 SE
-778 KFYVVYSAS
+778 FYGSFIGLSVVYSS
-787 DWKVGQSSV
+787 DDWKIGQCS
-796 IVVENDI
+796 IVLVNKDI

>member
-1 MYVEG
+1 
-6 GISMKNFKRIIIA
+6 MKNFKRIIIA
-19 LIVACVITASIP
+19 LIAACVIAASIP
-31 VSGSVVDAATI
+31 VSGSVVDAKTI
-42 KVKSGA
+42 SIKNGNAIEEITINKKSGK
-48 DVTKVERSGK
+48 VTTKDTSHK
-58 KYVAYRGK
+58 A
-66 QAVKPEKGWY
+66 GWY
-76 KKGSTQYYFDG
+76 KKSSVQYYFG
-87 KENYATYVWY
+87 KNKKIASY
-97 KNSGK
+97 KWQNKTLYK
-102 WYLKKWN
+102 WQN
-109 KSKKVYKK
+109 GSFKK
-117 YTGYAELSNGKTYKF
+117 YTGTKRLSNDKSYYF
-132 SKGVKGKKAS
+132 NKGKKAS
-142 GVIKVSGK
+142 GVVKVSGK

-176 YFGKGNKSATYV
+176 YFGKCNKSATYV
-188 YYSGKKILKKWNK
+188 YYSDKKILKKWNK

-216 DGKTYRFSIGN
+216 DGKTYRFSIGK

-233 SITAGTD
+233 SVTAGS
-240 KTTAVYRNAKGNP
+240 KNTTAVYKDASNKL
-253 ENVTGWKQ
+253 VKITGWKQ

-268 FNNAA
+268 FNKAA
-273 AASFKIEKDVC
+273 VASFKIEKDVC

-319 GKVKPAEKDTITTN
+319 GKVKPAEKDTITTD

-362 YASGIVDGKY
+362 YASGIVDGKF
-372 YRNGKLA
+372 YRSGKLA

-485 YTGMRKSNNKYY
+485 YTGMRKSNGKYY

-531 EGEFRTNSGKLQHC
+531 EGEFRTNSGKLQKC
-545 EAVLYTGD
+545 VAELYSGSLDGD
-553 IGTFPNLWNFRD
+553 YFERD
-565 GKLEMGIES
+565 GK
-574 TFNVDNY
+574 
-581 VNFIKRDNKYYHLE
+581 YYTLA
-595 WVDYTGEY
+595 WRDYTGEY
-603 EGKLYESG
+603 ESKFYEAGKHVDYKLYSADGKLY
-611 KAVDYK
+611 
-617 VRTKS
+617 
-622 GDLFTGWAIY
+622 TGWCRLNNPSNWEYAKWIHAINEKQY
-632 QGLDYERPSDAAIE
+632 S
-646 FYHLTS
+646 
-652 GKSYNLVY
+652 NLLY
-660 VENGVVKQYYVYEGC
+660 VENGVVKQYYVYEKN
-675 ETHIWCNTCGSDL
+675 EKIHKYCNECGADITLENIDL
-688 TIEGVKISK
+688 SLSRHAE
-697 HREDCHVGTI
+697 ECHKGTI
-707 IGDTDDDTNGTTAY
+707 MPELYWDGATDNTILPD

-731 VTNPHSNYYRWN
+731 VTASNGREYRWTGTEYVPYWN
-743 TRLNKYV
+743 VGGTECLDTSLPKELTHLNDTGK
-750 EHYIDKEDYSGRV
+750 IPD
-763 CVDSEASDR
+763 
-772 FNSDLT
+772 
-778 KFYVVYSAS
+778 VVYSS
-787 DWKVGQSSV
+787 DDWKIGQCS
-796 IVVENDI
+796 I
-803 VLK
+803 VLVNKDVVLK

>member
-1 MYVEG
+1 
-6 GISMKNFKRIIIA
+6 MKNFKRIIIA

-176 YFGKGNKSATYV
+176 YFGKGNKSVTYV
-188 YYSGKKILKKWNK
+188 YYSDKKILKKWNK

-216 DGKTYRFSIGN
+216 DGKTYRFSIGK

-233 SITAGTD
+233 SVTAGS
-240 KTTAVYRNAKGNP
+240 KNTTAVYRNAKGNP

-261 VKGVQYY
+261 VKDVRYY
-268 FNNAA
+268 FNKAA
-273 AASFKIEKDVC
+273 VASFKIEKDVC

-319 GKVKPAEKDTITTN
+319 GKVDTTPEKDTIATD

-362 YASGIVDGKY
+362 YASGIVGGKY
-372 YRNGKLA
+372 YRSGKLA

-447 KYYKDGELYTGIYKS
+447 KYYKGGELYTGIYKS

-510 KYVDGVAQSDDSSDK
+510 KYVDGVAQSNDSDDK
-525 DEEKLT
+525 DEEKLI
-531 EGEFRTNSGKLQHC
+531 EGEFRTSGGKLQKC
-545 EAVLYTGD
+545 VAEVYSGPLDGD
-553 IGTFPNLWNFRD
+553 YFERD
-565 GKLEMGIES
+565 GK
-574 TFNVDNY
+574 
-581 VNFIKRDNKYYHLE
+581 YYTLA
-595 WVDYTGEY
+595 WRDYTGEY
-603 EGKLYESG
+603 ESKFYEAGKHVDYKLYSADGKLY
-611 KAVDYK
+611 
-617 VRTKS
+617 
-622 GDLFTGWAIY
+622 TGWCRLNNPSNWEYAKWIHAINEKQY
-632 QGLDYERPSDAAIE
+632 S
-646 FYHLTS
+646 
-652 GKSYNLVY
+652 NLLY
-660 VENGVVKQYYVYEGC
+660 VENGVVKQYYVYEGD

-721 KYTNNGKTYW
+721 KYANNGKTYW

-743 TRLNKYV
+743 TKLNKYV

-796 IVVENDI
+796 VVVEEDI

>member
-1 MYVEG
+1 
-6 GISMKNFKRIIIA
+6 MKNFKRIIIA

-48 DVTKVERSGK
+48 DVTKVEKSGK

-117 YTGYAELSNGKTYKF
+117 YTGTKRLSNDKSYYF
-132 SKGVKGKKAS
+132 NKGKKAS
-142 GVIKVSGK
+142 GVVKVSGK

-188 YYSGKKILKKWNK
+188 YYSDKKILKKWNK

-216 DGKTYRFSIGN
+216 DGKTYRFSIGK

-233 SITAGTD
+233 SVTAGS
-240 KTTAVYRNAKGNP
+240 KNTTAVYKDTSNKL
-253 ENVTGWKQ
+253 VKITGWKQ

-273 AASFKIEKDVC
+273 VASFKIEKDVC
-284 YVFVAEIGEQ
+284 YVFIAEIGEQ
-294 STDNLDIN
+294 STDNLDLN

-319 GKVKPAEKDTITTN
+319 GKVDTTPEKDTITTD
-333 QSGLR
+333 QSDLR
-338 IKWDGKKWKKF
+338 VKWDGKKWKKF

-362 YASGIVDGKY
+362 YASGIVDGKF
-372 YRNGKLA
+372 YRSGKLA

-391 VLGTGSYNG
+391 FLGTGSYNG

-485 YTGMRKSNNKYY
+485 YTGMRKSNGKYY

-510 KYVDGVAQSDDSSDK
+510 KYVDGVAQSDDSGDK

-531 EGEFRTNSGKLQHC
+531 EGEFRTNSGKLQKC
-545 EAVLYTGD
+545 VAELYSGSLDGD
-553 IGTFPNLWNFRD
+553 YFERD
-565 GKLEMGIES
+565 GK
-574 TFNVDNY
+574 
-581 VNFIKRDNKYYHLE
+581 YYTLA
-595 WVDYTGEY
+595 WRDYTGEY
-603 EGKLYESG
+603 ESKFYEAGKHVDYKLYGADGKLY
-611 KAVDYK
+611 
-617 VRTKS
+617 
-622 GDLFTGWAIY
+622 TGWCRLYNPSNWEYAKWIHAINEKQY
-632 QGLDYERPSDAAIE
+632 S
-646 FYHLTS
+646 
-652 GKSYNLVY
+652 NLLY
-660 VENGVVKQYYVYEGC
+660 VESGVVKQYYVYEGD
-675 ETHIWCNTCGSDL
+675 ETHVWCNECGSDMTL
-688 TIEGVKISK
+688 QGVGEAD
-697 HREDCHVGTI
+697 HADTCHKGTI
-707 IGDTDDDTNGTTAY
+707 MPELYWSGATHNAGPVY

-743 TRLNKYV
+743 TKLNKYV

-796 IVVENDI
+796 VVVEDNI

>member
-1 MYVEG
+1 
-6 GISMKNFKRIIIA
+6 MKNFKRIIIA
-19 LIVACVITASIP
+19 LIVACVVIASCP
-31 VSGSVVDAATI
+31 VSGSIVDAATI

-48 DVTKVERSGK
+48 NVTKVEKSGK

-66 QAVKPEKGWY
+66 QAVKPRKGWY
-76 KKGSTQYYFDG
+76 KKGNTQYYFDG
-87 KENYATYVWY
+87 KKNYATYVWY
-97 KNSGK
+97 KKSDK
-102 WYLKKWN
+102 WYLKKW
-109 KSKKVYKK
+109 KSGSYKK

-142 GVIKVSGK
+142 GVVKVSGK

-201 TKKSYQKYTGVFTLS
+201 TSKQYVNYNKAFTLS
-216 DGKTYRFSIGN
+216 NGTKYVFNNGN

-233 SITAGTD
+233 SVTAGS
-240 KTTAVYRNAKGNP
+240 KNTTAVYRNAKGNP
-253 ENVTGWKQ
+253 KNVTGWKQ

-268 FNNAA
+268 FNNAET
-273 AASFKIEKDVC
+273 ASFKIEKDMC
-284 YVFVAEIGEQ
+284 WVFI
-294 STDNLDIN
+294 TDAKNQAAGNQETNDH
-302 GTWKKYSGVVG
+302 WEKYSGVV
-313 RDYYVN
+313 DKVYYVK
-319 GKVKPAEKDTITTN
+319 GKVKPAEKDTVTTD
-333 QSGLR
+333 QSGLLV
-338 IKWDGKKWKKF
+338 KYDGKEWKLL

-372 YRNGKLA
+372 YKKGKLA
-379 TGICENKYYKDG
+379 TGICNDKYYRDG
-391 VLGTGSYNG
+391 VLGTGSYND
-400 KRYSEGSLLTGDYKN
+400 KRYSKGSLLTGDYKN

-440 ATGSYKN
+440 ATGSYEN
-447 KYYKDGELYTGIYKS
+447 KYYKDGELYTGVYKS
-462 KYYKDGVLGT
+462 KYYKDGILGT

-485 YTGMRKSNNKYY
+485 YTGIRKSNGKYY

-510 KYVDGVAQSDDSSDK
+510 KYVDGVAQSDDSDDK

-603 EGKLYESG
+603 KGKLYESG

-632 QGLDYERPSDAAIE
+632 EDVIPNAATE
-646 FYHLTS
+646 FYHLTT
-652 GKSYNLVY
+652 GKSHNLVY
-660 VENGVVKQYYVYEGC
+660 VENGAVKQYYVYEKM
-675 ETHIWCNTCGSDL
+675 EDHSWCNGCGADMEVSPYWSSA
-688 TIEGVKISK
+688 GVNPAL
-697 HREDCHVGTI
+697 
-707 IGDTDDDTNGTTAY
+707 DDHKEHDHPQFDHQSFNGGPVY

-743 TRLNKYV
+743 TKLNKYV

-796 IVVENDI
+796 VVVEDNI

>member
-1 MYVEG
+1 
-6 GISMKNFKRIIIA
+6 MKNFKRIIIA

-117 YTGYAELSNGKTYKF
+117 YTGTKRLSNDKSYYF
-132 SKGVKGKKAS
+132 NKGKKAS
-142 GVIKVSGK
+142 GVVKVSGK

-188 YYSGKKILKKWNK
+188 YYSDKKILKKWNK

-216 DGKTYRFSIGN
+216 DGKTYRFSIGK

-240 KTTAVYRNAKGNP
+240 KTTAVYKDTSNKL
-253 ENVTGWKQ
+253 VKITGWKQ

-273 AASFKIEKDVC
+273 VASFKIEKDVC
-284 YVFVAEIGEQ
+284 YVFVAGIDEQ

-319 GKVKPAEKDTITTN
+319 GKVDTTPEKDTITTD

-372 YRNGKLA
+372 YKKGKLA
-379 TGICENKYYKDG
+379 TGICNDKYYRDG

-400 KRYSEGSLLTGDYKN
+400 KRYSKGSLLIGDYKN

-440 ATGSYKN
+440 ATGSYEN
-447 KYYKDGELYTGIYKS
+447 KYYKDGELYTGVYKS
-462 KYYKDGVLGT
+462 KYYKDGILGT

-485 YTGMRKSNNKYY
+485 YTGIRKSNGKYY

-510 KYVDGVAQSDDSSDK
+510 KYVDGVAQSDSEDPSET
-525 DEEKLT
+525 EEKLT
-531 EGEFRTNSGKLQHC
+531 EGEFRTSGGKLQKC
-545 EAVLYTGD
+545 VAELYSGSLDGD
-553 IGTFPNLWNFRD
+553 YFERD
-565 GKLEMGIES
+565 GK
-574 TFNVDNY
+574 
-581 VNFIKRDNKYYHLE
+581 YYTLA
-595 WVDYTGEY
+595 WRDYTGEY
-603 EGKLYESG
+603 ESKFYEAGKHVDYKLYGADGKLY
-611 KAVDYK
+611 
-617 VRTKS
+617 
-622 GDLFTGWAIY
+622 TGWCRLYNPSNWEYAKWIHAINEKQY
-632 QGLDYERPSDAAIE
+632 S
-646 FYHLTS
+646 
-652 GKSYNLVY
+652 NLLY
-660 VENGVVKQYYVYEGC
+660 VENGVVKQYYVYEGM
-675 ETHIWCNTCGSDL
+675 EDHSWCNGCGADMEVSPYWSSA
-688 TIEGVKISK
+688 GVNPAL
-697 HREDCHVGTI
+697 
-707 IGDTDDDTNGTTAY
+707 DDHKEHDHPEFDHQSFNGGPVY

-731 VTNPHSNYYRWN
+731 VTASSGREYRWTGTEYKQYWN
-743 TRLNKYV
+743 VGGTECL
-750 EHYIDKEDYSGRV
+750 DKTVPKELYSWY
-763 CVDSEASDR
+763 DAKDIL
-772 FNSDLT
+772 D
-778 KFYVVYSAS
+778 VVYSS
-787 DWKVGQSSV
+787 DDWKIGQCS
-796 IVVENDI
+796 IVLVNKDI

>member
-1 MYVEG
+1 
-6 GISMKNFKRIIIA
+6 MKNFKRIIIA
-19 LIVACVITASIP
+19 LIVACVVIASCP
-31 VSGSVVDAATI
+31 VSGSSVDAATI

-48 DVTKVERSGK
+48 DVTKVEKSGK

-117 YTGYAELSNGKTYKF
+117 YTGTKRLSNDKSYYF
-132 SKGVKGKKAS
+132 NKGKKAS
-142 GVIKVSGK
+142 GVVKVSGK
-150 YYYYKGGKQTVY
+150 YYYYKGGKQAVY

-176 YFGKGNKSATYV
+176 YFGNGNKSATYV
-188 YYSGKKILKKWNK
+188 YYAGKKILKKWNK
-201 TKKSYQKYTGVFTLS
+201 TKKSYQRYTGVFTLS
-216 DGKTYRFSIGN
+216 DGKTYRFSIGK

-233 SITAGTD
+233 SVTAGS
-240 KTTAVYRNAKGNP
+240 KNTTAVYKNAEGNP

-261 VKGVQYY
+261 VKGVRYY
-268 FNNAA
+268 FNKAA
-273 AASFKIEKDVC
+273 TASFKIEKDVC
-284 YVFVAEIGEQ
+284 YVFVAGIDEQ

-319 GKVKPAEKDTITTN
+319 GKVKPAEKDTITTD

-338 IKWDGKKWKKF
+338 VKWDGKNWKKF

-362 YASGIVDGKY
+362 YVSGIVDGKY

-485 YTGMRKSNNKYY
+485 YTGMRKSNGKYY

-510 KYVDGVAQSDDSSDK
+510 KYVDGVAQSDDSDDK

-611 KAVDYK
+611 KVVDYK

-632 QGLDYERPSDAAIE
+632 EDVIPNAATE
-646 FYHLTS
+646 FYHLTTGYS
-652 GKSYNLVY
+652 HNLVY
-660 VENGVVKQYYVYEGC
+660 VESGVVKQYYVYEKN
-675 ETHIWCNTCGSDL
+675 EKIHKYCNECGADITLENVDL
-688 TIEGVKISK
+688 SLSRHAE
-697 HREDCHVGTI
+697 ECHKGTI
-707 IGDTDDDTNGTTAY
+707 MPELYWDGATDNTILPD

-731 VTNPHSNYYRWN
+731 VTASNGREYRWTGTEYVPYWN
-743 TRLNKYV
+743 VGGTECLDTSLPKELTHLNDTGK
-750 EHYIDKEDYSGRV
+750 IPD
-763 CVDSEASDR
+763 
-772 FNSDLT
+772 
-778 KFYVVYSAS
+778 VVYSS
-787 DWKVGQSSV
+787 DDWKIGQCS
-796 IVVENDI
+796 I
-803 VLK
+803 VLVNKDVVLK